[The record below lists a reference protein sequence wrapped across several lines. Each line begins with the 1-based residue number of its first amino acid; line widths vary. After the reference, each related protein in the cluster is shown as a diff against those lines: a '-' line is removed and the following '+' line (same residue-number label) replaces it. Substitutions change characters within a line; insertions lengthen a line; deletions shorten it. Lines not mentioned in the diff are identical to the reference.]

1 MTNDEAKEM
10 AVVFSADQE
19 LADARAL
26 VTELRQK
33 NIDLQMQA
41 GMFKNAYLVT
51 KGHAAKYLAELVYHR
66 IIHKTSLSPTLLA
79 EVLPY
84 LEAFEVNQPHAL
96 DPEELAQVIKLTM
109 PRKLGT
115 NGPQG

>member
-10 AVVFSADQE
+10 AVVFTSDQE
-19 LADARAL
+19 LADAKAL
-26 VTELRQK
+26 VAELRQK

-66 IIHKTSLSPTLLA
+66 IVHKTALPANLLA

-84 LEAFEVNQPHAL
+84 LEGFEVGSPHAL
-96 DPEELAQVIKLTM
+96 DPEELAQTIRITM
-109 PRKLGT
+109 PRKIGG
-115 NGPQG
+115 NAQG